1 MNTNGDDLEKND
13 ALLATGDNI
22 AHLDGQ
28 KLVHAIETH
37 KIEIELQ
44 NRELKNA
51 EHALKI
57 SEEHY
62 AQLYHS
68 APIGYL
74 TLNKNRVICEANPAA
89 ARLLG
94 VSRQSLHN
102 ITLDQFIGTLDQE
115 RYHVFIQNIFDKRS
129 ESQLIIRL
137 KNSKIQSSRIAC
149 KGIQYCNCLPENCT
163 YNDTFHW
170 LEIRSSIVDNEE
182 NNDQIVLSILDVTE
196 AQKNQ
201 EMIACL
207 NEKLE
212 QKIFAQTRDLA
223 TTNIQLT
230 ETVQKLHL
238 FDQKISER
246 EAQLN
251 AIFNAA
257 VEGIITINLY
267 GNIISINTKVETIFG
282 YNNAELIDRNI
293 TKLIPK
299 IRKNEY
305 GKTARLS
312 SFVGKIREVT
322 GAHKSGTSVPLD
334 LSMAQF
340 SLSGKN
346 YLAVIVRD
354 ISVRKFREQR
364 EKQHLDEL
372 AHVTRMGLLGELASG
387 IAHEVNQPLTA
398 ITNYTETGLNLLNQA
413 NYDRDKLQTILK
425 KTSQQALRAGQI
437 IHRMRNLVKANTIHQ
452 STTHINDIIEDA
464 VDLCASYLKQKNIQ
478 VRLLLG
484 DKLPTLNIDS
494 VQIEQVVL
502 NLIKNSIDAL
512 SLTSSSK
519 RRSLSIE
526 TIFNADSSIEIRVK
540 DNGIG
545 IEISEQK
552 NILAPFYTTKGDGMG
567 MGLSIC
573 KSIIEAHGG
582 ILRFNSLP
590 EKGTTFYFTLPVRK

>member
-1 MNTNGDDLEKND
+1 MNTSGDDLEKQD
-13 ALLATGDNI
+13 GLPDGPGNI
-22 AHLDGQ
+22 AYSDSQ
-28 KLVHAIETH
+28 KLVHKLEKQ
-37 KIEIELQ
+37 KIEIAAQ
-44 NRELKNA
+44 NEELKNA
-51 EHALKI
+51 EFALKKF
-57 SEEHY
+57 SEHY

-74 TLNKNRVICEANPAA
+74 TLNKNRVITEANPAA

-94 VSRQSLHN
+94 VSQQSLIN
-102 ITLDQFIGTLDQE
+102 TTLSQYIDASDQE
-115 RYHVFIQNIFDKRS
+115 RYHFFIQDILKRRS
-129 ESQLIIRL
+129 ESRLIIRL
-137 KNSKIQSSRIAC
+137 KNFKGQSSSIAC
-149 KGIQYCNCLPENCT
+149 KGIQYCNCLPENCK
-163 YNDTFHW
+163 YNDSFLW
-170 LEIRSSIVDNEE
+170 LEIRSNVVDD
-182 NNDQIVLSILDVTE
+182 NDSHQIVLSIIDVTD
-196 AQKNQ
+196 AQKHQ

-212 QKIFAQTRDLA
+212 QKIFTQTHDLA
-223 TTNIQLT
+223 TVHLQLI
-230 ETVQKLHL
+230 ETVQKLQL
-238 FDQKISER
+238 FNQKIIESEAR
-246 EAQLN
+246 LN

-267 GNIISINTKVETIFG
+267 GNIISINNKVESIFG
-282 YNNAELIDRNI
+282 YDKAELIDRNI
-293 TKLIPK
+293 TKLIPR

-322 GAHKSGTSVPLD
+322 GVHKNHTSVPLD

-340 SLSGKN
+340 FLSGES

-354 ISVRKFREQR
+354 ISERKIREQR
-364 EKQHLDEL
+364 DKQHLDEL

-398 ITNYTETGLNLLNQA
+398 VVNYTEAGLNVLKNA
-413 NYDRDKLQTILK
+413 DCDRGKLQTILT

-437 IHRMRNLVKANTIHQ
+437 IHRMRNLVKANTIHK

-464 VDLCASYLKQKNIQ
+464 IDLCISYLKQNNIQ

-512 SLTSSSK
+512 SIAPASK
-519 RRSLSIE
+519 PRTLSIE
-526 TIFNADSSIEIRVK
+526 TTLQADSGIEIRIK

-545 IEISEQK
+545 IETSEQK
-552 NILAPFYTTKGDGMG
+552 NILTPFYTTKGDGMG

-573 KSIIEAHGG
+573 RSIIEAHGG

-590 EKGTTFYFTLPVRK
+590 SKGTTFYFTLPFRK